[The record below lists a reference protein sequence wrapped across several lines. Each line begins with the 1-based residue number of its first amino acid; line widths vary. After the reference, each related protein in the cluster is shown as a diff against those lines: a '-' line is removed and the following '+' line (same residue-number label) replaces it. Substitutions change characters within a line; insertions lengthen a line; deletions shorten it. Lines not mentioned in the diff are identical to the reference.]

1 MAWQRSGQ
9 LYVPPGDLTWAQS
22 HAALPTPVHIDA
34 DCYRFFFSARD
45 AGNRSSISWV
55 DVDLAGSPKIVA
67 EARAPALSFGTPGMF
82 DDSGVSIGSIVL
94 DGAEARLYYMGW
106 NLGVTAPWRN
116 SIGVAV
122 GDVRQARFERMYA
135 GPILD
140 RSPWDPF
147 TLSYPWVL
155 RVGPRDWRMWYGSNT
170 KWGASSADMH
180 HVLKVASSDDGL
192 TWSGQQPLV
201 MRPEMPGEYAFARPT
216 VIHDRGMFRMWFA
229 VRGDRYRI
237 GYAESRDGVT
247 WTRDDRTF
255 GLAPGAAGWDSEMT
269 CYPCAFAH
277 KGRLYLAYNGN
288 AYGRTGFGLA
298 VWDEAGA

>member
-1 MAWQRSGQ
+1 MVWQRSGQ
-9 LYVPPGDLTWAQS
+9 VYVPCGDLEWAQS
-22 HAALPTPVHIDA
+22 HAALPTPVHLDA

-55 DVDLAGSPKIVA
+55 DIDLGGPPRIVA

-82 DDSGVSIGSIVL
+82 DESGASVGSFVL

-106 NLGVTAPWRN
+106 NLGVITPWRN

-122 GDVRQARFERMYA
+122 GDVKQARFKHLYV

-140 RSPWDPF
+140 RSPSDPF

-155 RVGPRDWRMWYGSNT
+155 RLAPNHWRMWYGSNT
-170 KWGASSADMH
+170 KWGTTFADMH

-192 TWSGQQPLV
+192 TWSRQQPIV
-201 MRPEMPGEYAFARPT
+201 MRPEIPGEYAFARPT
-216 VIHDRGMFRMWFA
+216 VIHDRGTFRMWFA

-237 GYAESRDGVT
+237 GYAESSDGVT
-247 WTRDDRTF
+247 WSRDDRTF
-255 GLAPGAAGWDSEMT
+255 GLAPGAADWESEMT

-277 KGRLYLAYNGN
+277 KGRLFLAYNGN
-288 AYGRTGFGLA
+288 GYGRTGFGLA
-298 VWDEAGA
+298 VWRNEAA